1 MPEFVR
7 VTDPVSGAQ
16 VTVTKQRAKAL
27 DLDPLKADATGPFGH
42 ALPATP
48 GKPRKSGDTT
58 TTSSATKKE
67 S

>member
-7 VTDPVSGAQ
+7 VTDPVSGAE

-27 DLDPLKADATGPFGH
+27 DLKPLSADATGPFGH

-48 GKPRKSGDTT
+48 AQPKSSGS
-58 TTSSATKKE
+58 TSSKKE

>member
-7 VTDPVSGAQ
+7 VTDPVSGAE

-27 DLDPLKADATGPFGH
+27 NLDVVKDADATGPYGH

-48 GKPRKSGDTT
+48 GKPAAKNA
-58 TTSSATKKE
+58 TTSKKE